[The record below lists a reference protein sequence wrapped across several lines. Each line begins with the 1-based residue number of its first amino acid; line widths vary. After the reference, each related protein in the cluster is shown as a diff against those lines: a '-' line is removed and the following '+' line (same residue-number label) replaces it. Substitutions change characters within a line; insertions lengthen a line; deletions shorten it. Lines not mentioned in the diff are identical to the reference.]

1 MFVSGIHKVIFD
13 EFESGITNTYEQN
26 NNKMNANL
34 AKVSFIKH
42 IGFINRANEHDS
54 SEITGKDYK
63 SFVRLAV
70 LGEPILDPRA
80 LSFSNM
86 VAILIWK
93 TWGQGQHPFHPYKSK
108 TRHRD
113 NTQCAIKLF
122 ISTIDLMFKK

>member
-34 AKVSFIKH
+34 AKVSFVKH
-42 IGFINRANEHDS
+42 IGFINRANQHDS

-80 LSFSNM
+80 LSFSKNCGHFG
-86 VAILIWK
+86 K
-93 TWGQGQHPFHPYKSK
+93 PGG
-108 TRHRD
+108 RD
-113 NTQCAIKLF
+113 NTLSTLTRAKLVTGTTPNTQSSYLF
-122 ISTIDLMFKK
+122 PQ